1 MFAAAPERDVS
12 AEAYVGIPDRVKFQ
26 TRNSNTEFR
35 SFCVG
40 NQMLF
45 NKKMPHNYSQGKYL

>member
-1 MFAAAPERDVS
+1 MFAAALERDVS

-26 TRNSNTEFR
+26 TQNPNTEFR
-35 SFCVG
+35 TFCVG